1 MGGWGLVI
9 LTGRIYE
16 PTPSGVLRVLVDR
29 LWPRGV
35 RKEGA
40 PWDVWL
46 KDVAP
51 SNELRTWYHANPE
64 AREEFRRRYTD
75 ELAQPERAAA
85 LAQILE
91 LGRRQ
96 PIALVTATRDVG
108 RGQVPILR
116 DALLTRETS

>member
-16 PTPSGVLRVLVDR
+16 PTPPGAVRVLVDR

-35 RKEGA
+35 RKEA
-40 PWDVWL
+40 AMWDVWL

-64 AREEFRRRYTD
+64 AREEFRRRYLA
-75 ELAQPERAAA
+75 ELAAPQRAAA
-85 LAQILE
+85 LVQIVE

-96 PIALVTATRDVG
+96 PVALVTATRDVG
-108 RGQVPILR
+108 RSQVPILR
-116 DALLTRETS
+116 DALMARETS